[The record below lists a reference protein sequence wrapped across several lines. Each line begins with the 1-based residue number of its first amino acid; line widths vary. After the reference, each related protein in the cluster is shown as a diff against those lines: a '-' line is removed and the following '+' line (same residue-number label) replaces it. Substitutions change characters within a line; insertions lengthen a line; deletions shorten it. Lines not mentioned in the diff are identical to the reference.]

1 VKWLKK
7 VGQII
12 LKASEYWT
20 GFAPMANV
28 LMPGHAGTIQVI
40 SADIAQIADVVVNA
54 EVLGAALGLPG
65 TDKLKAAAPAVAQ
78 IILKSAVLAKHQ
90 VADPVLFQQGAQK
103 IADGFADVLNSLKDN
118 VEVVDKAA

>member
-1 VKWLKK
+1 MKWLKK